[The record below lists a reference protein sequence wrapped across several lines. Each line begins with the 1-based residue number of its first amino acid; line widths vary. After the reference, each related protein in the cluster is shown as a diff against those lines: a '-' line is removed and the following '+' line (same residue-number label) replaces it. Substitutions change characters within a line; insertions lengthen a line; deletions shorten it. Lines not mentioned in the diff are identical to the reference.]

1 VDSNGRNGSH
11 ARDRVLVVDD
21 EPQVLLALEDQL
33 SDHFQVLKSE
43 SPEAALDCLARE
55 PRVSVVLSDQRM
67 PTMSGDVL
75 LSRIRE
81 RSDAARVLVTGF
93 ADLNAVVSAVNEG
106 HIFAY
111 VTKPWDPEGLRMTV
125 QVAADHVRLTREL
138 AQERKLLLDLMNAIP
153 DAIFFKDLE
162 HRYQRVN
169 RAFMQLVGEGA
180 EATVLGRRLSEV
192 LPHEASSKELEAM
205 ERSVV
210 ETGKPDLD
218 VVAEQMI
225 RHRKR
230 WFSTTKAPVTTPSG
244 DVIGIVGISRD
255 VTERIETQAALAESA
270 ERLRLTFE
278 GSGAGLFDWN
288 ITSGEIRFAPGRVNG
303 DRRSLGDGNETYD
316 AMRARVH
323 PEDRS
328 GLDRMLADHLKAR
341 VPFAGLEMRARDA
354 TGTYRWFEVSGQ
366 AVWDTNGK
374 PTRLVGSSIDISSR
388 KAQEQRIERL
398 TRTRAVL
405 SGVSASILRT
415 RDRASLLRAAC
426 DVAVRV
432 GELAMTM
439 AFAARGPEAH
449 RLVASEGASEELGA
463 LLESWLATA
472 LMSEDNALALTLK
485 QHLPTVLDELST
497 AALPFASELERKGY
511 RTLAFVPIAAEGRL
525 DTILVLIA
533 AEPDFFD
540 AEQVSLLSELAE
552 NLGFALDHLAQRD
565 RLDLLAYYDELTGL
579 ANRTLLVDKL
589 EQQAALCRIRGE
601 KFALILINVGRF
613 RHVNETL
620 GRRAGDA
627 LLVELSTRLRAAT
640 EAKDTL
646 ARLVGDSFAILLPEV
661 DDEAH
666 VAQFVEQR
674 IIPTVATAFVIAD
687 TELRMSTKVGIA
699 LFPADAAD
707 AGAML
712 ANTEAA
718 LKKAKSSGQDYVF
731 YAPSMND
738 RVAEKLTLE
747 TKLRRALDRSEF
759 CLHYQPKIELR
770 NGTVVGAEALIR
782 WQDPDKGLV
791 PPGLF
796 IPVLEETGLIL
807 EVGRWVIEHAV
818 EQYVAW
824 GAAGATPPRIAVNVS
839 ALQLAHRDFVGSLE
853 ALLSRH
859 PSAARGLEIEL
870 TESVLMDDLTGN
882 IEKLRAVKAMGVTV
896 AIDDFGTGYSS
907 LGYLSR
913 LPIDALKIDRSFVV
927 RMTEDPQEMSIVTTI
942 ISLSHSLDL
951 KVIAEGVETSAQS
964 RLLRLLKCDEI
975 QGYLIAKPQPAKS
988 FIELVGTSFDSV
1000 LRGV

>member
-1 VDSNGRNGSH
+1 MGGGQNGSG

-33 SDHFQVLKSE
+33 SDHFVVLKSE
-43 SPEAALDCLARE
+43 TPEEALKRLDHE
-55 PRVSVVLSDQRM
+55 PGVSVVLSDQRM
-67 PTMSGDVL
+67 PTMTGDVL

-93 ADLNAVVSAVNEG
+93 ADLSAVVNAVNDG

-153 DAIFFKDLE
+153 DAIFYKDLE

-169 RAFMQLVGEGA
+169 RAFIELGRHGSE
-180 EATVLGRRLSEV
+180 TSVLGRTLADLQEDRLLVAS
-192 LPHEASSKELEAM
+192 LEAS
-205 ERSVV
+205 ERLVV
-210 ETGKPDLD
+210 ESGRPDLD
-218 VVAEQMI
+218 VITERLVGG
-225 RHRKR
+225 RRR
-230 WFSTTKAPVTTPSG
+230 WFSTTKAPVTTPGGS
-244 DVIGIVGISRD
+244 VIGVVGISRD
-255 VTERIETQAALAESA
+255 VTERIETQAALAESE

-278 GSGAGLFDWN
+278 GSGASLFDWN
-288 ITSGEIRFAPGRVNG
+288 IVAGEIRYASGRG
-303 DRRSLGDGNETYD
+303 GTDRRSVGVGTESYD
-316 AMRARVH
+316 VLRERVH
-323 PEDRS
+323 PEDRAR
-328 GLDRMLADHLKAR
+328 LDAMLADHFTFRL
-341 VPFAGLEMRARDA
+341 PLTGLELRVRD
-354 TGTYRWFEVSGQ
+354 GDGSYRWFELSGQ
-366 AVWDTNGK
+366 AVWDAHGK
-374 PTRLVGSSIDISSR
+374 PTRLVGASIDINAR
-388 KAQEQRIERL
+388 KTQEQRIERL

-405 SGVSASILRT
+405 SGVSASILRA
-415 RDRASLLRAAC
+415 RDRSSLLGASCR
-426 DVAVRV
+426 VAVEV
-432 GELAMTM
+432 GQLVAAL
-439 AFAARGPEAH
+439 AFAVRGTEAH
-449 RLVASEGASEELGA
+449 RLLASEGATGDLAAEIEA
-463 LLESWLATA
+463 WLATA
-472 LMSEDNALALTLK
+472 LMHDESALVATLK
-485 QHLPTVLDELST
+485 QHLPTVLDEH
-497 AALPFASELERKGY
+497 AASLLPFAVELEEKGC
-511 RTLAFVPIAAEGRL
+511 RAVALVPIAAEGRL
-525 DTILVLIA
+525 DTVLVLVA
-533 AEPDFFD
+533 AEPQFFD
-540 AEQVSLLSELAE
+540 AEQVALFAELAE
-552 NLGFALDHLAQRD
+552 NLGFALDHVAQRE

-579 ANRTLLVDKL
+579 ANRAFLVERL
-589 EQQAALCRIRGE
+589 EQQAAICRERGE
-601 KFALILINVGRF
+601 KLALLLVDLGRF

-627 LLVELSTRLRAAT
+627 LLVELSNRLRAVT
-640 EAKDTL
+640 EPKDTL

-661 DDEAH
+661 TEEAH

-674 IIPTVATAFVIAD
+674 IIPAVAAPFVIAE

-731 YAPSMND
+731 YAPSMNG

-747 TKLRRALDRSEF
+747 TKLRRALDRSQF

-770 NGTVVGAEALIR
+770 TGTVVGAEALIR

-807 EVGRWVIEHAV
+807 EVGRWVIEHAAT
-818 EQYVAW
+818 QYAAW
-824 GAAGATPPRIAVNVS
+824 TAEGRSPPRIAVNVS
-839 ALQLAHRDFVGSLE
+839 ALQLGHRDFVGSLE
-853 ALLSRH
+853 SLLAKH
-859 PSAARGLEIEL
+859 AGAARGLEIEL
-870 TESVLMDDLTGN
+870 TESVLMDDLAGN

-951 KVIAEGVETSAQS
+951 EVIAEGVETAAQA
-964 RLLRLLKCDEI
+964 RLLRLLKCDQI
-975 QGYLIAKPQPAKS
+975 QGYLIAKPQPGEA
-988 FIELVGTSFDSV
+988 FIGLCGTSFEQV
-1000 LRGV
+1000 LRGA